1 MLDPTSVVL
10 LSVWVTATIAEI
22 GLLGRLL
29 QRVTEV
35 ETIVQERTTPAR
47 TDGGERP

>member
-1 MLDPTSVVL
+1 MLDSTSVVL
-10 LSVWVTATIAEI
+10 LSVWVTATLAEI

-35 ETIVQERTTPAR
+35 ASTPQ
-47 TDGGERP
+47 GSV